1 MLDPARSRL
10 YVAGTNVLYQLDDAL
25 RVSHKVETGPV
36 LDSHECSATECSNG
50 PTTKV
55 DTDNHAKVLVL
66 DARSDRLLLC
76 GSVRQG
82 ACYRH
87 SPTDFTVNTE
97 QLLTAVAAKTEAA
110 STFGF
115 IGPQQYNPWNSDDV
129 LYVGTTFTQHGDYR
143 QGVPAISSRNLD
155 NLQFAE
161 FSFSRQS
168 LLRIDVKY
176 RDLCARVQLLEPRVL
191 RDSAEEVVSAR
202 GGRSRICHQ
211 NLQNLHH

>member
-87 SPTDFTVNTE
+87 SLTDITADTE
-97 QLLTAVAAKTEAA
+97 QLLTAVAANTEAA

-115 IGPQQYNPWNSDDV
+115 IGPQQV
-129 LYVGTTFTQHGDYR
+129 AR
-143 QGVPAISSRNLD
+143 RN
-155 NLQFAE
+155 
-161 FSFSRQS
+161 
-168 LLRIDVKY
+168 
-176 RDLCARVQLLEPRVL
+176 
-191 RDSAEEVVSAR
+191 
-202 GGRSRICHQ
+202 ICQ
-211 NLQNLHH
+211 